1 MKPNLG
7 KFKDPELDN
16 MSIKLTQILSHV
28 NLDNITFRIINGV
41 TDPTPNT
48 SRVFRHGMDPRPWVG
63 LTQGQT
69 GGVYVYS
76 IGNVDVD
83 IRSTLP
89 SSSFSMIMLG

>member
-7 KFKDPELDN
+7 RFQNSELDK

-28 NLDNITFRIINGV
+28 NLDNITYRIIEGT

-63 LTQGQT
+63 ITQSQS

-76 IGNVDVD
+76 IGDVNVD

-89 SSSFSMIMLG
+89 NASFSMILLG